1 MNNEPK
7 LEDIEDYND
16 NESPQKRKTVQLVIL
31 FLIVVS
37 VVYGFFKFNYNSVS
51 EYIGTTDKPGINTT
65 KN

>member
-7 LEDIEDYND
+7 LDDIEDYND

-31 FLIVVS
+31 FLIVIS
-37 VVYGFFKFNYNSVS
+37 IVYGFIKFNYNSVD
-51 EYIGTTDKPGINTT
+51 EYIGTTDKPGINTS